1 MGRNTYYNTR
11 FDSPYTLMDS
21 SRSTGISLALLKA
34 FSHIQ
39 IRMSLH
45 HRHQYTRNKLRDSD
59 SDTVSPDSRPL
70 KKTL

>member
-11 FDSPYTLMDS
+11 FGSPYTLMDS
-21 SRSTGISLALLKA
+21 SRSTGISLALPKA

-45 HRHQYTRNKLRDSD
+45 HRPQYTRNKLRGYGSD
-59 SDTVSPDSRPL
+59 ILSPDSRPL
-70 KKTL
+70 KKPL